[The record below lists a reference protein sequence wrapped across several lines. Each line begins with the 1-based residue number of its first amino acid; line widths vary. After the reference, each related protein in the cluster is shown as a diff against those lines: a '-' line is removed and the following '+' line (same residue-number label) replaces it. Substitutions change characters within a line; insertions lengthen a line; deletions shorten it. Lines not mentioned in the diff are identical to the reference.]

1 MTSRPKKKNN
11 NLPTNPL
18 LAYPEGIITQ
28 HFKDRFI
35 MTQTGRITEETK
47 RIGLEL
53 KLLRVRAG
61 LSQEELCNLSNGEL
75 RRGTVIAIEKA
86 KYNASIGQIC
96 TYAGLLGYRINVEPD
111 PDFSP
116 NNQ

>member
-1 MTSRPKKKNN
+1 
-11 NLPTNPL
+11 
-18 LAYPEGIITQ
+18 
-28 HFKDRFI
+28 
-35 MTQTGRITEETK
+35 MTQTGKITEETQ

-75 RRGTVIAIEKA
+75 RRGTVIAIERA

-96 TYAGLLGYRINVEPD
+96 TYAGLLGYRLNIEPD
-111 PDFSP
+111 PNFTQ
-116 NNQ
+116 NNK

>member
-1 MTSRPKKKNN
+1 
-11 NLPTNPL
+11 
-18 LAYPEGIITQ
+18 
-28 HFKDRFI
+28 
-35 MTQTGRITEETK
+35 MTQTGKITEETK

-75 RRGTVIAIEKA
+75 RRGTVIAIERA

-96 TYAGLLGYRINVEPD
+96 TYAGLLGYRLNIEPD
-111 PDFSP
+111 PDFST
-116 NNQ
+116 NNK